1 MSYLEKGGDPRARL
15 TYPTQD
21 LVKPLRG
28 AIRLTLLKGGQRP
41 MRLSERMRDWSFSAS
56 ADWVVA
62 LLLAVAIVAAF
73 V

>member
-1 MSYLEKGGDPRARL
+1 
-15 TYPTQD
+15 
-21 LVKPLRG
+21 
-28 AIRLTLLKGGQRP
+28 
-41 MRLSERMRDWSFSAS
+41 MRDRVRDWSFSAS

>member
-1 MSYLEKGGDPRARL
+1 
-15 TYPTQD
+15 
-21 LVKPLRG
+21 
-28 AIRLTLLKGGQRP
+28 
-41 MRLSERMRDWSFSAS
+41 MRLRERMRDWSFSAS